1 MDNRYFAFLILF
13 LYCVGACQNV
23 SKPIIDEDYTEEI
36 ESWRA
41 DRRASL
47 KAPDGWPALV
57 GLFRLKDGE
66 NTVGSDS
73 QNDLVFPSSAP
84 PKMGVIELKGD
95 SIINRISTGVSVAV
109 KNSAASQEVAMS
121 VQNPLI
127 LTHGALSWYPI
138 KRGDS
143 HFIRLRD
150 TLSAARLELGA
161 IPHFPLDAR
170 WRIRAK
176 FLPFDPP
183 RTIPVRNVLDMDID
197 QNCEGKLQFEWEGQ
211 THEIWVLDGGDEQF
225 FLIIADETTGEETY
239 GGGRYMYVPRPDAD
253 GYTIVDFNKAYNPP
267 CVFTKYATCLL
278 PPAQNRLTLAIRAGE
293 MMYGEQH

>member
-1 MDNRYFAFLILF
+1 MSKQYPIFFGLILF
-13 LYCVGACQNV
+13 FTVACQNGFN
-23 SKPIIDEDYTEEI
+23 SISDEDYAKEI

-41 DRRASL
+41 ERRASL
-47 KAPDGWPALV
+47 KAPGGWPALV
-57 GLFRLKDGE
+57 GLFRLKEGE
-66 NTVGSDS
+66 NTFGSDPE
-73 QNDLVFPSSAP
+73 NDLVFPSSAP

-95 SIINRISTGVSVAV
+95 SIINRISTGVSVVV
-109 KNSAASQEVAMS
+109 KDSVALQEVAMS
-121 VQNPLI
+121 VQKPLI

-150 TLSAARLELGA
+150 TLSATRLELGA

-176 FLPFDPP
+176 FIPFDPP
-183 RTIPVRNVLDMDID
+183 QTIPVRNVLDMDID

-239 GGGRYMYVPRPDAD
+239 GGGRYMYVPRPAAD